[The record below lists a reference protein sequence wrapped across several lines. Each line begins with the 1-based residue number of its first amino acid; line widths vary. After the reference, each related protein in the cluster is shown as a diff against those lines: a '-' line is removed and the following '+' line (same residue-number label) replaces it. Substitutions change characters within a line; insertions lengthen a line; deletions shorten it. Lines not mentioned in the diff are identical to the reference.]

1 MCFLLLLFFFFF
13 FGSYS
18 GLGPVI
24 FSSVLEKVMVVSIHS
39 RAPGAV
45 VCVSHVSRFPVSG
58 HEAVVTDEA
67 ERMLSRT
74 KELCYLTSF
83 VIRLF
88 EDAEKVTRITQHPA
102 AERNTNKTRQGKIR
116 TFLQQ
121 FFFFSC
127 QNSTSGRGGGTC
139 FAMGNHSLPNCKGRF
154 MNK

>member
-121 FFFFSC
+121 FFFFFLSK
-127 QNSTSGRGGGTC
+127 QHERAGRGHLLRNGQPL
-139 FAMGNHSLPNCKGRF
+139 SPEL
-154 MNK
+154 